1 MNGNGGVGKDT
12 LCDMAEKH
20 FNTRNISSITPI
32 KEIAKICGWDGT
44 KDDKSR
50 KLLSDLKQVLSSYND
65 YPTKYILSIYKEFLN
80 SEDDILFVHI
90 REGEEIDKFKSG
102 VDTPIYTILVKR
114 STMDSVQWGNTS
126 DDQVENYQ
134 YDFTFDNNRSL
145 EEIEPIWIKF
155 LSDIIMSN

>member
-12 LCDMAEKH
+12 LCDMAKKH

-65 YPTKYILSIYKEFLN
+65 YPTKYILSIYKEFLD
-80 SEDDILFVHI
+80 SDDDILFVHI

-102 VDTPIYTILVKR
+102 VTTPIYTILVKR
-114 STMDSVQWGNTS
+114 STMDTVQWGNPS
-126 DDQVENYQ
+126 DDQVENYK

-145 EEIEPIWIKF
+145 EEIEPVWIKF